1 MLISLPIAIVLR
13 WKPLLLLEGLGTLR
27 LPAGNKVP
35 LGMSSIH
42 PECLDSNPSDR
53 SVAADVLLRQE
64 PDEEE
69 GEDDEGDSKED
80 DDDADEDDG
89 YSE

>member
-1 MLISLPIAIVLR
+1 LLISLPIAIVLR